1 MRKLLAIFRGSLHTI
16 VHAVVIVAIVIYLA
30 VHFNLTGLVVK
41 ESLTNL
47 LSEQINSRITLD
59 GDAEV
64 NWLNQ
69 VVLNDVTIYD
79 QQDDTLLHAR
89 RAMVAFDLLPLL
101 SNHLVLNTCQL
112 IDFDIRTY
120 RVSADS
126 AANYQ
131 FLIDAF
137 RKDDD
142 PDRKPFIQQLD
153 LNAILLRQ
161 GRLSYNVLDQP
172 HLADSPIDPNHIS
185 IEKLSANVHMH
196 DTHLLI
202 KKFHCFEHSSSI
214 RAERCELSLNVK
226 EVINAPEGDNRFLFL
241 LKGLELTNPQL
252 TVLADANGTSDEL
265 EFDLKQLDLPS
276 GHPRLKRIHNFF
288 TSARL
293 RISQLKNPID
303 SLYLSADIR
312 ELRLRVDT
320 LGNVRL
326 NGSIQGMPCH
336 ALLAGNLS
344 TDIGSAVLDADFEYH
359 KPDTNRNSLKD
370 RPFRVKGHCKTSGFE
385 LDRILPRK
393 TELGH
398 AVFDLDY
405 EANIHPRHPLRL
417 TLVGNVGEVVW
428 KEHAFKDVRINGEVQ
443 EQKFKG
449 DIALNDSLGDVNSS
463 FNIDFSQPDRHVR
476 VDGTF
481 AHFNPN
487 GLGITDNR
495 HLDSLTI
502 TARIHADVI
511 ASDWRD
517 AEGDMKISNLFLE
530 KGNRRLDLDNILFE
544 GTSEKGEL
552 NSPIA
557 HITYDRNRQNRDY
570 HIKGVIPVINDLFDI
585 LNIPVAMNREGV
597 FEARI
602 DSANHFKDAH
612 AELPALDLQNGR
624 ALAATL
630 DIEDN
635 GNGVLFP
642 VLDFEALTQQHR
654 LVGTLHGRVVRE
666 PLDVTLEPTRLLYN
680 SDELQFSGAHL
691 TRTEEGDYVIENFK
705 LAGGEQ
711 EIEALG
717 TWNKAGNRDFTI
729 SLRNFDLDQ
738 VLGGFEKNYMHF
750 GGKATGDIVFNSEPD
765 LHIRTDSLYIQD
777 FSYIDTLLGNAHL
790 SAEVLIPSK
799 FVTIAADI
807 VTDSIYHS
815 HAEFDLQL
823 AKHDSMDLRV
833 DPDHLPL
840 GFINNWTGSIL
851 QQFSGHITGPV
862 RLFGDMDRLQLTGN
876 PYLDGRFTHHL
887 IGAHFHIADTVHLE
901 PGVIRV
907 EGGYVDDC
915 HGHPLTLNARID
927 HEYLHNFLYDVNVDM
942 PQANQGFLALDRQ
955 QAPGRIYWGQIY
967 VQGKAQL
974 KGGNG
979 RHRVNMDVGT
989 TDKSWVFLSPYEQ
1002 DIDTEQD
1009 AYTFL
1014 TFRDKKRLQLLSEG
1028 LDFEGSSQSI
1038 PAMQVTSSEEET
1050 TDLQVDLKVNG
1061 TEQCE
1066 VSVQLDPLSEDLIKG
1081 RGTGDLSI
1089 RYDPRRDI
1097 TLAGTYRI
1105 SQGSY
1110 TMNVKGDLMNKE
1122 FKLQNTSY
1130 VRFNG
1135 VPSEAELSLD
1145 CRYNI
1150 PSVNLTDLDET
1161 ITTLGSLSR
1170 TSVPVDLNLNITGQL
1185 SAPIIRF
1192 DLEVKNVSD
1201 EIQAYVHNII
1211 GTQEMLNQEVIYL
1224 LLFSKFYTPQ
1234 YAQSSQSRT
1243 GSELTSFASASLT
1256 SQLNQLLGHVSNNFT
1271 MGTNFRTDKGD
1282 FSDMEM
1288 DVSLSTRLLGDRLL
1302 LNGNVGY
1309 RDPAN
1314 RLGMGNNTN
1323 SFIGDFDIE
1332 FLINNSG
1339 TVRAKA
1345 YSHYNE
1351 RDYSINNALTTQG
1364 IGFILRK
1371 DFRNLYDLWPWNKW
1385 QRERKI
1391 PLPETPKP
1399 EEQPVV
1405 EPSNEEK

>member
-1 MRKLLAIFRGSLHTI
+1 MKKLLAIIRGSLHTI
-16 VHAVVIVAIVIYLA
+16 VYAVVILAIVFYLA

-41 ESLTNL
+41 KSLTEL
-47 LSEQINSRITLD
+47 LSEQINSRITID

-69 VVLNDVTIYD
+69 VVLNDLTIYD
-79 QQDDTLLHAR
+79 QQNDTLIYAR

-101 SNHLVLNTCQL
+101 TNHLVLNTCQL

-120 RVSADS
+120 RASADS
-126 AANYQ
+126 TANYQ

-137 RKDDD
+137 KRDDD
-142 PDRKPFIQQLD
+142 PDRKPFIQELD

-161 GRLSYNVLDQP
+161 GRLSYDVLDRP
-172 HLADSPIDPNHIS
+172 SFADSPIDPYHVS
-185 IEKLSANVHMH
+185 IEKLSANLHVHGNQ
-196 DTHLLI
+196 LLI
-202 KKFHCFEHSSSI
+202 KKFHCNEHDSSI
-214 RAERCELSLNVK
+214 KADRCELSMNVK
-226 EVINAPEGDNRFLFL
+226 EVLNAPEGENRFLL
-241 LKGLELTNPQL
+241 KLKGLELTNHQMS
-252 TVLADANGTSDEL
+252 VIADVNGTSDQL
-265 EFDLKQLDLPS
+265 EFDLKELNLPY
-276 GHPRLKRIHNFF
+276 GHARLKGIHQLF

-293 RISQLKNPID
+293 HISQLKNPLD
-303 SLYLSADIR
+303 SIYLSADIR
-312 ELRLRVDT
+312 DLSLRIDT
-320 LGNVRL
+320 LGNVRM
-326 NGSIQGMPCH
+326 NGTIQGMPCH
-336 ALLAGNLS
+336 AQLS
-344 TDIGSAVLDADFEYH
+344 GKLSSDIGNAVLDTDMEILRL
-359 KPDTNRNSLKD
+359 TTGSSIND
-370 RPFRVKGHCKTSGFE
+370 RQITLRGHCKTDGFE
-385 LDRILPRK
+385 LDRILSKK

-398 AVFDLDY
+398 SVFDLDY
-405 EANIHPRHPLRL
+405 VAIIRPKVPLRL
-417 TLVGNVGEVVW
+417 TLVGNVGEIVW
-428 KEHAFKDVRINGEVQ
+428 KEHAFRDVQINGEVQ
-443 EQKFKG
+443 EHKFKG
-449 DIALNDSLGDVNSS
+449 DIALNDSLGDINSK
-463 FNIDFSQPDRHVR
+463 FNIDFSQPDRHFR
-476 VDGTF
+476 MDGTID
-481 AHFNPN
+481 HFNPN
-487 GLGITDNR
+487 GLKITQNK

-511 ASDWRD
+511 ASNWHD

-530 KGNRRLDLDNILFE
+530 KGDQHLDLGHIIFE

-552 NSPIA
+552 QSSIA
-557 HITYDRNRQNRDY
+557 QITYDRNHLNHEY
-570 HIKGVIPVINDLFDI
+570 HIKGRIPVINDLFAI
-585 LNIPVAMNREGV
+585 LSIPVAMNREGL

-602 DSANHFKDAH
+602 DSANHFVDAH

-630 DIEDN
+630 DIEDD

-654 LVGTLHGRVVRE
+654 LVGTLRGRINPD
-666 PLDVTLEPTRLLYN
+666 PLDVTLEPTQLLFN
-680 SDELQFSGAHL
+680 SEQVQLSDAHL
-691 TRTEEGDYVIENFK
+691 MRNEEGDYILENFK
-705 LAGGEQ
+705 LSGESQ
-711 EIEALG
+711 ELAAFGSLG
-717 TWNKAGNRDFTI
+717 KSGKKDLVI
-729 SLRNFDLDQ
+729 SLKQFDLDQ
-738 VLGGFEKNYMHF
+738 VLGGLEKNYMHF
-750 GGKATGDIVFNSEPD
+750 GGQATGDIVVSGNPD
-765 LHIRTDSLYIQD
+765 LLIKTDSLFVQN
-777 FSYIDTLLGNAHL
+777 FSYIDTLLGNAFL
-790 SAEVLIPSK
+790 SAEMQMPQK
-799 FVTIAADI
+799 FVTITADI
-807 VTDSIYHS
+807 TTDSSYKS
-815 HAEFDLQL
+815 HATFDMQI
-823 AKHDSMDLRV
+823 AQPTTMDLRV

-851 QQFSGHITGPV
+851 QQFSGRITGPV
-862 RLFGDMDRLQLTGN
+862 RLYGDLDHLQLTGH
-876 PYLDGRFTHHL
+876 PYLDGRFTHDL

-901 PGVIRV
+901 PNLIYV
-907 EGGYVDDC
+907 EKGYVDDC
-915 HGHPLTLNARID
+915 HGHPLTLDARID
-927 HEYLHNFLYDVNVDM
+927 HQYLHNFLYDVQVDM
-942 PQANQGFLALDRQ
+942 PQANQGFLALDREKK
-955 QAPGRIYWGQIY
+955 PGRIYWGQIY
-967 VQGKAQL
+967 VQGYAQL

-979 RHRVNMDVGT
+979 KHRVSMNVGT
-989 TDKSWVFLSPYEQ
+989 TDKSWVYLSPYEQ
-1002 DIDTEQD
+1002 DIDPEQE

-1014 TFRDKKRLQLLSEG
+1014 TFRDKNQLQSVPNTEIQTGFGQPNSIVQTKNADEEPTDLL
-1028 LDFEGSSQSI
+1028 
-1038 PAMQVTSSEEET
+1038 V
-1050 TDLQVDLKVNG
+1050 DLQVSG
-1061 TEQCE
+1061 TEQCQAFI
-1066 VSVQLDPLSEDLIKG
+1066 QLDPLSEDLLQG
-1081 RGTGDLSI
+1081 RGSGNLSI
-1089 RYDPRRDI
+1089 RYDPHRDI

-1150 PSVNLTDLDET
+1150 PSVNLLDLDES
-1161 ITTLGSLSR
+1161 IVQLGSLSR
-1170 TSVPVDLNLNITGQL
+1170 TSVPVDLKLNITGQL
-1185 SAPIIRF
+1185 SAPIISF

-1201 EIQAYVHNII
+1201 EIQAYVQNTIS
-1211 GTQEMLNQEVIYL
+1211 TQEMLNQEVIYL

-1243 GSELTSFASASLT
+1243 GSELTSFASASIT
-1256 SQLNQLLGHVSNNFT
+1256 SQLNQILGHVSNNFT

-1288 DVSLSTRLLGDRLL
+1288 DLSLSTRLLGDRLL

-1314 RLGMGNNTN
+1314 RIGMGNTN

-1385 QRERKI
+1385 LKNAKKEDK
-1391 PLPETPKP
+1391 
-1399 EEQPVV
+1399 
-1405 EPSNEEK
+1405 

>member
-1 MRKLLAIFRGSLHTI
+1 MKKLLAIIRGSLHTI
-16 VHAVVIVAIVIYLA
+16 VYAVVILAIVFYLA

-41 ESLTNL
+41 KSLTEL
-47 LSEQINSRITLD
+47 LSEQINSRITID

-69 VVLNDVTIYD
+69 VVLNDLTIYD
-79 QQDDTLLHAR
+79 QQNDTLIYAR

-101 SNHLVLNTCQL
+101 TNHLVLNTCQL

-120 RVSADS
+120 RASADS
-126 AANYQ
+126 TANYQ

-137 RKDDD
+137 KRDDD
-142 PDRKPFIQQLD
+142 PDRKPFIQELD

-161 GRLSYNVLDQP
+161 GRLSYDVLDRP
-172 HLADSPIDPNHIS
+172 SIADSPIDPYHVS
-185 IEKLSANVHMH
+185 IEKLSANLHVHGNQ
-196 DTHLLI
+196 LLI
-202 KKFHCFEHSSSI
+202 KKFHCNEHDSSI
-214 RAERCELSLNVK
+214 KADRCELSMNVK
-226 EVINAPEGDNRFLFL
+226 EVLNAPEGENRFLL
-241 LKGLELTNPQL
+241 KLKGLELTNHQMS
-252 TVLADANGTSDEL
+252 VIADVNGTSDQL
-265 EFDLKQLDLPS
+265 EFDLKELNLPY
-276 GHPRLKRIHNFF
+276 GHARLKGIHQLF

-293 RISQLKNPID
+293 HISQLKNPLD
-303 SLYLSADIR
+303 SIYLSADIR
-312 ELRLRVDT
+312 DLSLRIDT
-320 LGNVRL
+320 LGNVRM
-326 NGSIQGMPCH
+326 NGTIQGMPCH
-336 ALLAGNLS
+336 AQLS
-344 TDIGSAVLDADFEYH
+344 GKLSSDIGNAVLDTDMEILRL
-359 KPDTNRNSLKD
+359 TTGSSIND
-370 RPFRVKGHCKTSGFE
+370 RQITLRGHCKTDGFE
-385 LDRILPRK
+385 LDRILSKK

-398 AVFDLDY
+398 SVFDLDY
-405 EANIHPRHPLRL
+405 VAIIRPKVPLRL
-417 TLVGNVGEVVW
+417 TLVGNVGEIVW
-428 KEHAFKDVRINGEVQ
+428 KEHAFRDVQINGEVQ
-443 EQKFKG
+443 EHKFKG
-449 DIALNDSLGDVNSS
+449 DIALNDSLGDINSK
-463 FNIDFSQPDRHVR
+463 FNIDFSQPDRHFR
-476 VDGTF
+476 MDGTID
-481 AHFNPN
+481 HFNPN
-487 GLGITDNR
+487 GLKITQNK

-511 ASDWRD
+511 ASNWHD

-530 KGNRRLDLDNILFE
+530 KGDQHLDLGNIIFE

-552 NSPIA
+552 QSSIA
-557 HITYDRNRQNRDY
+557 QITYDRNHLNHEY
-570 HIKGVIPVINDLFDI
+570 HIKGRIPVINDLFAI
-585 LNIPVAMNREGV
+585 LSIPVAMNREGL

-602 DSANHFKDAH
+602 DSANHFVDAH

-630 DIEDN
+630 DIEDD
-635 GNGVLFP
+635 GTGVLFP

-654 LVGTLHGRVVRE
+654 LVGTLRGRINPD
-666 PLDVTLEPTRLLYN
+666 PLDVTLEPTQLLFN
-680 SDELQFSGAHL
+680 SEQVQLSDAHL
-691 TRTEEGDYVIENFK
+691 MRNEEGDYILENFK
-705 LAGGEQ
+705 LSGESQ
-711 EIEALG
+711 ELAAFGSLG
-717 TWNKAGNRDFTI
+717 KSGKKDLVI
-729 SLRNFDLDQ
+729 SLKQFDLDQ
-738 VLGGFEKNYMHF
+738 VLGGLEKNYMHF
-750 GGKATGDIVFNSEPD
+750 GGQATGDIVVSGNPD
-765 LHIRTDSLYIQD
+765 LLIKTDSLFVQN
-777 FSYIDTLLGNAHL
+777 FSYIDTLLGNAFL
-790 SAEVLIPSK
+790 SAEMQMPQK
-799 FVTIAADI
+799 FVTITADI
-807 VTDSIYHS
+807 TTDSSYKS
-815 HAEFDLQL
+815 HATFDMQI
-823 AKHDSMDLRV
+823 AQPTTMDLRV

-851 QQFSGHITGPV
+851 QQFSGRITGPV
-862 RLFGDMDRLQLTGN
+862 RLYGDLDHVQLTGH
-876 PYLDGRFTHHL
+876 PYLDGRFTHDL

-901 PGVIRV
+901 PNLIYV
-907 EGGYVDDC
+907 EKGYVDDC
-915 HGHPLTLNARID
+915 HGHPLTLDARID
-927 HEYLHNFLYDVNVDM
+927 HQYLHNFLYDVQVDM
-942 PQANQGFLALDRQ
+942 PQANQGFLALDREKK
-955 QAPGRIYWGQIY
+955 PGRIYWGQIY
-967 VQGKAQL
+967 VQGYAQL

-979 RHRVNMDVGT
+979 KHRVSMNVGT
-989 TDKSWVFLSPYEQ
+989 TDKSWVYLSPYEQ
-1002 DIDTEQD
+1002 DIDPEQE

-1014 TFRDKKRLQLLSEG
+1014 TFRDKNQLQSVPNTEIQTGFGQPNSIVQTKNADEEPTDLL
-1028 LDFEGSSQSI
+1028 
-1038 PAMQVTSSEEET
+1038 V
-1050 TDLQVDLKVNG
+1050 DLQVSG
-1061 TEQCE
+1061 TEQCQAFI
-1066 VSVQLDPLSEDLIKG
+1066 QLDPLSEDLLQG
-1081 RGTGDLSI
+1081 RGSGNLSI

-1150 PSVNLTDLDET
+1150 PSVNLLDLDES
-1161 ITTLGSLSR
+1161 IVQLGSLSR
-1170 TSVPVDLNLNITGQL
+1170 TSVPVDLKLNITGQL
-1185 SAPIIRF
+1185 SAPIISF

-1201 EIQAYVHNII
+1201 EIQAYVQNTIS
-1211 GTQEMLNQEVIYL
+1211 TQEMLNQEVIYL

-1243 GSELTSFASASLT
+1243 GSELTSFASASIT
-1256 SQLNQLLGHVSNNFT
+1256 SQLNQILGHVSNNFT

-1288 DVSLSTRLLGDRLL
+1288 DLSLSTRLLGDRLL

-1314 RLGMGNNTN
+1314 RIGMGNTN

-1385 QRERKI
+1385 LKNAKKEDK
-1391 PLPETPKP
+1391 
-1399 EEQPVV
+1399 
-1405 EPSNEEK
+1405 

>member
-1 MRKLLAIFRGSLHTI
+1 MKKLLAIIRGSLHTI
-16 VHAVVIVAIVIYLA
+16 VYAVVILAIVFYLA

-41 ESLTNL
+41 KSLTEL
-47 LSEQINSRITLD
+47 LSEQINSRITID

-69 VVLNDVTIYD
+69 VVLNDLTIYD
-79 QQDDTLLHAR
+79 QQNDTLIYAR

-101 SNHLVLNTCQL
+101 TNHLVLNTCQL

-120 RVSADS
+120 RASADS
-126 AANYQ
+126 TANYQ

-137 RKDDD
+137 KRDDD
-142 PDRKPFIQQLD
+142 PNRKPFIQELD

-161 GRLSYNVLDQP
+161 GRLSYDVLDRP
-172 HLADSPIDPNHIS
+172 SFADSPIDPYHVS
-185 IEKLSANVHMH
+185 IEKLSANLHVHGNQ
-196 DTHLLI
+196 LLI
-202 KKFHCFEHSSSI
+202 KKFHCNEHDSSI
-214 RAERCELSLNVK
+214 KADRCELSMNVK
-226 EVINAPEGDNRFLFL
+226 EVLNAPEGENRFLL
-241 LKGLELTNPQL
+241 KLKGLELTNHQMS
-252 TVLADANGTSDEL
+252 VIADVNGTSDQL
-265 EFDLKQLDLPS
+265 EFDLKELNLPY
-276 GHPRLKRIHNFF
+276 GHARLKGIHQLF

-293 RISQLKNPID
+293 HISQLKNPLD
-303 SLYLSADIR
+303 SIYLSADIR
-312 ELRLRVDT
+312 DLSLRIDT
-320 LGNVRL
+320 LGNVRM
-326 NGSIQGMPCH
+326 NGTIQGMPCH
-336 ALLAGNLS
+336 AQLS
-344 TDIGSAVLDADFEYH
+344 GKLSSDIGNAVLDTDMEILRL
-359 KPDTNRNSLKD
+359 TTGSSIND
-370 RPFRVKGHCKTSGFE
+370 RQITLRGHCKTDGFE
-385 LDRILPRK
+385 LDRILSKK

-398 AVFDLDY
+398 SVFDLDY
-405 EANIHPRHPLRL
+405 VAIIRPKVPLRL
-417 TLVGNVGEVVW
+417 TLVGNVGEIVW
-428 KEHAFKDVRINGEVQ
+428 KEHAFRDVQINGEVQ
-443 EQKFKG
+443 EHKFKG
-449 DIALNDSLGDVNSS
+449 DIALNDSLGDINSK
-463 FNIDFSQPDRHVR
+463 FNIDFSQPDRHFR
-476 VDGTF
+476 MDGTID
-481 AHFNPN
+481 HFNPN
-487 GLGITDNR
+487 GLKITQNK

-511 ASDWRD
+511 ASNWHD

-530 KGNRRLDLDNILFE
+530 KGDQHLDLGHIIFE

-552 NSPIA
+552 QSSIA
-557 HITYDRNRQNRDY
+557 QITYDRNHLNHEY
-570 HIKGVIPVINDLFDI
+570 HIKGRIPVINDLFAI
-585 LNIPVAMNREGV
+585 LSIPVAMNREGL

-602 DSANHFKDAH
+602 DSANHFVDAH

-630 DIEDN
+630 DIEDD

-654 LVGTLHGRVVRE
+654 LVGTLRGRINPD
-666 PLDVTLEPTRLLYN
+666 PLDVTLEPTQLLFN
-680 SDELQFSGAHL
+680 SEQVQLSDAHL
-691 TRTEEGDYVIENFK
+691 MRNEEGDYILENFK
-705 LAGGEQ
+705 LSGESQ
-711 EIEALG
+711 ELAAFGSLG
-717 TWNKAGNRDFTI
+717 KSGKKDLVI
-729 SLRNFDLDQ
+729 SLKQFDLDQ
-738 VLGGFEKNYMHF
+738 VLGGLEKNYMHF
-750 GGKATGDIVFNSEPD
+750 GGQATGDIVVSGNPD
-765 LHIRTDSLYIQD
+765 LLIKTDSLFVQN
-777 FSYIDTLLGNAHL
+777 FSYIDTLLGNAFL
-790 SAEVLIPSK
+790 SAEMQMPQK
-799 FVTIAADI
+799 FVTITADI
-807 VTDSIYHS
+807 TTDSSYKS
-815 HAEFDLQL
+815 HATFDMQI
-823 AKHDSMDLRV
+823 AQPTTMDLRV

-851 QQFSGHITGPV
+851 QQFSGRITGPV
-862 RLFGDMDRLQLTGN
+862 RLYGDLDHLQLTGH
-876 PYLDGRFTHHL
+876 PYLDGRFTHDL

-901 PGVIRV
+901 PNLIYV
-907 EGGYVDDC
+907 EKGYVDDC
-915 HGHPLTLNARID
+915 HGHPLTLDARID
-927 HEYLHNFLYDVNVDM
+927 HQYLHNFLYDVQVDM
-942 PQANQGFLALDRQ
+942 PQANQGFLALDREKK
-955 QAPGRIYWGQIY
+955 PGRIYWGQIY
-967 VQGKAQL
+967 VQGYAQL

-979 RHRVNMDVGT
+979 KHRVSMNVGT
-989 TDKSWVFLSPYEQ
+989 TDKSWVYLSPYEQ
-1002 DIDTEQD
+1002 DIDPEQE

-1014 TFRDKKRLQLLSEG
+1014 TFRDKNQLQSVPNTEIQTGFGQPNSIVQTKNADEEPTDLL
-1028 LDFEGSSQSI
+1028 
-1038 PAMQVTSSEEET
+1038 V
-1050 TDLQVDLKVNG
+1050 DLQVSG
-1061 TEQCE
+1061 TEQCQAFI
-1066 VSVQLDPLSEDLIKG
+1066 QLDPLSEDLLQG
-1081 RGTGDLSI
+1081 RGSGNLSI
-1089 RYDPRRDI
+1089 RYDPHRDI

-1150 PSVNLTDLDET
+1150 PSVNLLDLDES
-1161 ITTLGSLSR
+1161 IVQLGSLSR
-1170 TSVPVDLNLNITGQL
+1170 TSVPVDLKLNITGQL
-1185 SAPIIRF
+1185 SAPIISF

-1201 EIQAYVHNII
+1201 EIQAYVQNTIS
-1211 GTQEMLNQEVIYL
+1211 TQEMLNQEVIYL

-1243 GSELTSFASASLT
+1243 GSELTSFASASIT
-1256 SQLNQLLGHVSNNFT
+1256 SQLNQILGHVSNNFT

-1288 DVSLSTRLLGDRLL
+1288 DLSLSTRLLGDRLL

-1314 RLGMGNNTN
+1314 RIGMGNTN

-1385 QRERKI
+1385 LKNAKKEDK
-1391 PLPETPKP
+1391 
-1399 EEQPVV
+1399 
-1405 EPSNEEK
+1405 